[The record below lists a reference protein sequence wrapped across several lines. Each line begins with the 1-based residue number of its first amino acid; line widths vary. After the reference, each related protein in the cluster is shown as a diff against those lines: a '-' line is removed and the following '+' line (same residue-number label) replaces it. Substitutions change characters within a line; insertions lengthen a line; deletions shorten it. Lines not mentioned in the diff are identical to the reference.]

1 MQEMQEMQEMQ
12 QMQQTPAPT
21 TADTAKKA
29 GAAVGVLAAA
39 AVVLV
44 LVNLLMVPRPPI
56 NFACEEDARKVAR
69 VNTVMAGLKSAI
81 TVVVILVA
89 MFLAM
94 GVSGVNTKAL
104 LVSAGVVGLVIGF
117 GAQSIIRSFIAG
129 LVLLS
134 SNRFNLG
141 DLVRLDILGVNGG
154 DSGAGAVLGAS
165 AAMDGTKTTG
175 AAFGIVRG
183 FSLLTTTLQDIRGA
197 QTYVSNGNIM
207 LVTNYSQN
215 PQRATVLLHIDSSQ
229 SPQAITEGLEEF
241 VASMAFDD
249 PLKDKVLRPP
259 IVKGITANGDNTYVF
274 AVTALA
280 HPASTLFVERHM
292 RQRLLQYLHTAGI
305 APGSSAVVRDPI
317 PAKQ

>member
-1 MQEMQEMQEMQ
+1 MQEMQ
-12 QMQQTPAPT
+12 QMQQTPAKPAPT

-154 DSGAGAVLGAS
+154 DSGAGVLGAS
-165 AAMDGTKTTG
+165 AAMDGTKTSG

-197 QTYVSNGNIM
+197 QTYVSNGNIV

-305 APGSSAVVRDPI
+305 APGSSAVVRDPA

>member
-1 MQEMQEMQEMQ
+1 
-12 QMQQTPAPT
+12 
-21 TADTAKKA
+21 
-29 GAAVGVLAAA
+29 
-39 AVVLV
+39 
-44 LVNLLMVPRPPI
+44 
-56 NFACEEDARKVAR
+56 
-69 VNTVMAGLKSAI
+69 
-81 TVVVILVA
+81 

-165 AAMDGTKTTG
+165 AAMDGTKTSG

-305 APGSSAVVRDPI
+305 APGSSAVVRDPV

>member
-1 MQEMQEMQEMQ
+1 MQEMQ